1 LNPAAGRGRARREWP
16 GVAARLRD
24 AGIAFDLAETRAAG
38 EGVPMAERAA
48 REYAAVVAAG
58 GDGTVHEV
66 VNGLMCAGGTA
77 ALGILPIGSGD
88 DLAKT
93 FPPADAVDRIALG
106 RLRPMDVGRVECG
119 SAGRWFANGMD
130 IGFGAHGARNMTRVP
145 ALLTGLAAYLGALVL
160 TLLRYPKLEVSLQLD
175 DEPAQVL
182 PTTMIAVMN
191 GSHFGGSFRVCPDAR
206 TDDGQLDVLVARA
219 LGRVEILALV
229 PKIMRG
235 SHAGDPRLRLA
246 RARRVRIESREPLLV
261 EADGEIVFEN
271 ARQLEIDVRPKA
283 LQVLA

>member
-1 LNPAAGRGRARREWP
+1 MRG
-16 GVAARLRD
+16 
-24 AGIAFDLAETRAAG
+24 
-38 EGVPMAERAA
+38 
-48 REYAAVVAAG
+48 
-58 GDGTVHEV
+58 
-66 VNGLMCAGGTA
+66 GGTA
-77 ALGILPIGSGD
+77 ALGVLPIGSGD

-93 FPPADAVDRIALG
+93 LPPADAVDRIGLG
-106 RLRPMDVGRVECG
+106 RLRPMDVGRIANG
-119 SAGRWFANGMD
+119 GAARWFANGMD
-130 IGFGAHGARNMTRVP
+130 IGFGAHGAKNMTRVP

-160 TLLRYPKLEVSLQLD
+160 TMLRYPKLEVTLQLD
-175 DEPAQVL
+175 DEPAQEL

-206 TDDGQLDVLVARA
+206 TDDGQLDVLIARA
-219 LGRVEILALV
+219 LGRLEILALV

-246 RARRVRIESREPLLV
+246 RARCVRIESNEPLLV

-283 LQVLA
+283 LHVLA